1 MSKSKGTATVTPP
14 AGSDRRLMT
23 RRAAAEYLGVSQAT
37 LSRWAAERTGP
48 PFVKLHDGEAG
59 SVRYPS
65 DLLAAFLESR
75 IKQPKV

>member
-1 MSKSKGTATVTPP
+1 MAKATVMEPQTV
-14 AGSDRRLMT
+14 GGRQLMT
-23 RRAAAEYLGVSQAT
+23 RAKAARYLGVSSST

-75 IKQPKV
+75 IKQPKQ